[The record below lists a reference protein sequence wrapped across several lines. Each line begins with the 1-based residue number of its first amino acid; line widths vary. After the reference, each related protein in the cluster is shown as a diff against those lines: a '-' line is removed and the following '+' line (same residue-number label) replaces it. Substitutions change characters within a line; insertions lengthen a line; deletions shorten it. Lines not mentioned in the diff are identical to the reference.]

1 MDIRR
6 IVFLLR
12 EYFFP
17 SGCAL
22 CGRFLIG
29 AGECWYGLCEDCMEA
44 LKEEGP
50 GGKDRCDCCGRPL
63 VSEQGRCMQCRRGEV
78 PCFDRI
84 VTLYPY
90 RGRYRRLL
98 GAYKFGKNL
107 SLGHFLAE
115 RIGETLTWVLDLYRG
130 EAAAPALVPVPPR
143 PGKLKKT
150 GWDQVEYLTGLLEK
164 GGASPLPLVR
174 RCLRRLPSRVQKELD
189 REHRRKNLQGKIM
202 VRDGAP
208 ETAILLDDVITTGS
222 TMDVCAAALKAGG
235 AKRVLGI
242 CLFYD

>member
-1 MDIRR
+1 MNIQR
-6 IVFLLR
+6 IVFPLR
-12 EYFFP
+12 DCFFP

-22 CGRFLIG
+22 CGRSLVG
-29 AGECWYGLCEDCMEA
+29 AGEWWYGLCEDCTET
-44 LKEEGP
+44 LKKEGP
-50 GGKDRCDCCGRPL
+50 GGKEHCDRCGRPL
-63 VSEQGRCMQCRRGEV
+63 VSERGRCMQCRRGKV
-78 PCFDRI
+78 PGFDRI

-90 RGRYRRLL
+90 RGSYRKLL

-115 RIGETLTWVLDLYRG
+115 RIGETLTRILDPYRG
-130 EAAAPALVPVPPR
+130 EGAAPALVPVPPR
-143 PGKLKKT
+143 PGKRKKT

-164 GGASPLPLVR
+164 GGTASPLVR
-174 RCLRRLPSRVQKELD
+174 RCLRRLPSQAQKELD
-189 REHRRKNLQGKIM
+189 REHRKKNLLGKIV
-202 VRDGAP
+202 VRGRAP

-222 TMDVCAAALKAGG
+222 TMDACAAALKAGG